1 MKQQLGTELKQTQRL
16 TPLQVQFVRMLE
28 MTGPEVEDEVQRA
41 LDEMPALEAVED
53 HTEEMHSSASTTEDG
68 STFNETP
75 DEMQR
80 ADFRSEDDMP
90 DYLSPATGNP
100 ITAGRNVRRT
110 FDRDLPYPEQGV
122 ESDGEG
128 LTERLMSQVAELDLD
143 EKEAE
148 IARYIVG
155 NIDPNGYM
163 TRTCQALADDMAIEN
178 GIDVSDEEID
188 RIWKM
193 VRTLDPPGVGATDLR
208 DCLWLQLRRM
218 PRTTATLT
226 AIEIVSSY
234 FDLFAKKHY
243 GRIATRLGIS
253 LEAVTEAAEII
264 KHLDPKPGGGVP
276 DMRMEHGSSG
286 ITPDFS
292 VETGENGQL
301 SLSLLNSVPELRI
314 EATFAEDD
322 SVRTA
327 SGRQAEEARAF
338 IRTKREDAR
347 NFIKIVNMWQQT
359 LFNVMSAILKLQRRF
374 FQTEEEEDIRPMV
387 LKDVAAITGYNL
399 SVISRATQ
407 GKYVAT
413 IRGIYPLKKFFNE
426 RIREDDESVTANRVM
441 AVIRSAIEQE
451 DKSKPLSDRE
461 LTLLLEKEGLAIAR
475 RTVAKYRETM
485 GFQVARLRK
494 QTH

>member
-41 LDEMPALEAVED
+41 LDEMPALEAVEE
-53 HTEEMHSSASTTEDG
+53 HPEEADTHATATEDG
-68 STFNETP
+68 NEFNETP

-90 DYLSPATGNP
+90 DYLSATGNP
-100 ITAGRNVRRT
+100 VTAGTRRHT
-110 FDRDLPYPEQGV
+110 SDRDFPYPEQSV
-122 ESDGEG
+122 ASDGEG
-128 LTERLMSQVAELDLD
+128 LTERLMAQVAELDLD
-143 EKEAE
+143 EKGAE

-155 NIDPNGYM
+155 SIDSNGYM
-163 TRTCQALADDMAIEN
+163 TRSVQALADDMTIES
-178 GIDVSDEEID
+178 GIEVSADEIK
-188 RIWKM
+188 RIREM
-193 VRTLDPPGVGATDLR
+193 VRSLDPPGVGAVDLR
-208 DCLWLQLRRM
+208 DCLLLQLKRM
-218 PRTTATLT
+218 PRTTATVT
-226 AIEIVSSY
+226 AIEIVNSY

-243 GRIATRLGIS
+243 SRIATRLGIDTD
-253 LEAVTEAAEII
+253 AVEEAAEII
-264 KHLDPKPGGGVP
+264 RHLDPKPGGGVP
-276 DMRMEHGSSG
+276 DGRMEHSSRG

-292 VETGENGQL
+292 VEATEDGQL
-301 SLSLLNSVPELRI
+301 TLTLLNRVPELRV

-322 SVRTA
+322 SVGK
-327 SGRQAEEARAF
+327 SVGRQAEEARAF
-338 IRTKREDAR
+338 LRAKREDAR
-347 NFIKIVNMWQQT
+347 NFIKIVNMRQQT
-359 LFNVMSAILKLQRRF
+359 LFNVMGAIVKLQHRF
-374 FQTEEEEDIRPMV
+374 FITEDEEDIRPMV
-387 LKDVAAITGYNL
+387 LKDVASLTGYNL

-413 IRGIYPLKKFFNE
+413 LRGIYPLKKFFNE

-441 AVIRSAIEQE
+441 AVIRSAIEHE
-451 DKSKPLSDRE
+451 DKNKPLSDRE

-494 QTH
+494 QTS